1 MAAPSLVL
9 RPEICGR
16 LGRPP
21 PVAGALR
28 RPLLV
33 GVRRRLTVLADSC
46 PSRRGCASAC
56 PCGARPNPVRA
67 FARGQPLGF
76 PTYPLCSPASLSRV
90 APLVACSSPP
100 FVRFARGLP
109 PPRFPPRGGLYVCAA
124 RFWNPPPLSR
134 AAFAPAGA
142 GFAAGRMAR
151 DSLRC
156 ACSTAPSQ
164 IRRGARGSRTPP
176 VKFFGLLCAAR
187 KIVWPKNFRGA
198 PGRPGAPGH
207 AGDGGGFPRSKPFLL
222 LL

>member
-90 APLVACSSPP
+90 ALLVACSSPP
-100 FVRFARGLP
+100 LCALRAGASSAAIPPSRRALCLRCALLESAAPLPRCICAGWRGLRRWP
-109 PPRFPPRGGLYVCAA
+109 D
-124 RFWNPPPLSR
+124 
-134 AAFAPAGA
+134 GA
-142 GFAAGRMAR
+142 GFAALRLLNRAFANKAR
-151 DSLRC
+151 CSGLAYPPCKIFWAFVRC
-156 ACSTAPSQ
+156 AQDCLAK
-164 IRRGARGSRTPP
+164 
-176 VKFFGLLCAAR
+176 KF
-187 KIVWPKNFRGA
+187 
-198 PGRPGAPGH
+198 
-207 AGDGGGFPRSKPFLL
+207 
-222 LL
+222 